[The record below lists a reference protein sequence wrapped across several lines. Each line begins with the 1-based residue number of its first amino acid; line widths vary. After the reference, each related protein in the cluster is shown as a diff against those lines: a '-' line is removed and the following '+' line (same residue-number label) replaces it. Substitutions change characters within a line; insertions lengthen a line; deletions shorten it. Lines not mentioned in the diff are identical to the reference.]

1 MHSSRI
7 QILNFIADPCG
18 ETAMRILQPAQGWP
32 ALTSVRLPGG
42 ENHPVALHVG
52 SLGRSHRGRDNV
64 ERRFQNPGQGR
75 PVQAPLGLLP
85 LLIGL
90 WDEQARPVLVGM
102 DDTRRLGDETR
113 KSLFVP
119 LQMLQKA
126 QTAGWTEHV
135 SASGERLIAFRADEI
150 SRYAAFRL
158 QGWTRA
164 VSRRAA

>member
-7 QILNFIADPCG
+7 QTLNLIADLCG
-18 ETAMRILQPAQGWP
+18 ETAMRILHPAQAWP
-32 ALTSVRLPGG
+32 ALASVRLPDG

-52 SLGRSHRGRDNV
+52 SLGKSHRGRDNV

-85 LLIGL
+85 LLVGL

-102 DDTRRLGDETR
+102 DATRRLGEETR

-119 LQMLQKA
+119 LKVLRAA

-135 SASGERLIAFRADEI
+135 SASGERLIAFHAEEV
-150 SRYAAFRL
+150 SRYAALRMKD
-158 QGWTRA
+158 WIRVA
-164 VSRRAA
+164 SRRVA